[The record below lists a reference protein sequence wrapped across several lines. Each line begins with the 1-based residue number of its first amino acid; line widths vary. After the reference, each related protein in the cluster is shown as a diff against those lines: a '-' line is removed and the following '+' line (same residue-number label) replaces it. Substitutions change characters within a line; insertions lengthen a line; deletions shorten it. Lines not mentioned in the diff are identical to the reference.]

1 LFKDRRFVQ
10 PYAWQKP
17 HEVEVY
23 EKRAEQLVRDYGKWF
38 AKVRPFVPICPNMTA
53 GRLPGPS
60 ELKILNALDKA
71 ARKLGS
77 SEPWF
82 NAHRSFEQRYRDL
95 MALRGGPANYDVVLL
110 DTLWGWPRHRFA
122 LHQRLRELGDGG
134 FNIHARLNWT
144 EPSTWDGSAQAPLET
159 DLFPIETGHVVDY
172 ERMLAESRLA
182 VFATGFH
189 WGWRSIMTLALML
202 GLPVFADRLLLEP
215 WFDMGRFDIMWNERT
230 DWSELRSAL
239 EGMSDERRSRIQQH
253 NQKVFD
259 ELLAPE
265 KVAEYFVMT
274 ALGKEAGAPRHARMQ
289 PASGQR

>member
-1 LFKDRRFVQ
+1 
-10 PYAWQKP
+10 
-17 HEVEVY
+17 
-23 EKRAEQLVRDYGKWF
+23 
-38 AKVRPFVPICPNMTA
+38 MTA